1 METCEN
7 SYTSYE
13 QNCLC
18 PNMEDNGLTVPVGWN
33 YQEKSKQFIEVM
45 LENSVEISKM
55 KNET

>member
-1 METCEN
+1 
-7 SYTSYE
+7 
-13 QNCLC
+13 
-18 PNMEDNGLTVPVGWN
+18 MEDNGLTVPVGWN